1 MDIKIISQTA
11 EIFEGTCKK
20 VTVPTLM
27 GEITILPHHT
37 NIITV
42 LDIGLLVIELE
53 DGSRKEIL
61 VNGGILEMVNNR
73 INILANEADLR
84 EDLVEKEILNAIDA
98 AQRKM
103 SADISKADFI
113 RLERQLRYHKFK
125 HSLLKK

>member
-1 MDIKIISQTA
+1 MDIKIISQT
-11 EIFEGTCKK
+11 EKIFEGSCKQ
-20 VTVPTLM
+20 VTVPTRM
-27 GEITILPHHT
+27 GVITILPHHT

-42 LDIGLLVIELE
+42 LDIGLLLMVLE
-53 DGSRKEIL
+53 DGSKKEIL
-61 VNGGILEMVNNR
+61 INGGILEMVNNK

-84 EDLVEKEILNAIDA
+84 EDLVEKEILDAIEA

-103 SADISKADFI
+103 SADISKADLI